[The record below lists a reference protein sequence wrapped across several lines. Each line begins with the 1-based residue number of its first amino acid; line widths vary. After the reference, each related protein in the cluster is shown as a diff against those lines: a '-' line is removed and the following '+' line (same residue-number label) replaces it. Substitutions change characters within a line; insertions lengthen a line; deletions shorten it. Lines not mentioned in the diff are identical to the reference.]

1 MAGLV
6 PAIHGLRLEK
16 VMATGRRHPR
26 RSRASTVQLKQAKQ
40 VRHDDHN
47 GVTTGTTGSEPRRRS
62 RRVLCGFVV
71 SFVMNLPAVR
81 PGSGFAGM
89 NTSPNGAPALPTHT
103 LSFRPI
109 PVVPCHPVPSKALS
123 KDRRGPAASAS
134 DAGACFHCGTRDD
147 RPFGGMMEAWKR
159 SERSNDRKG
168 KGVRECRDD
177 RVSRFSGDRIFRP
190 TGPGTVTA
198 AHVLLRPQPRLAAS
212 GAVSGALHREGC
224 ESSAF
229 DQDSGAY
236 G

>member
-89 NTSPNGAPALPTHT
+89 NTFPKGAPTLPTHT

-109 PVVPCHPVPSKALS
+109 PVIPAIPYP
-123 KDRRGPAASAS
+123 RRRCRKTGGAPLRPLLTQARACM
-134 DAGACFHCGTRDD
+134 AGQGTTGRSEG
-147 RPFGGMMEAWKR
+147 RWKR
-159 SERSNDRKG
+159 GGGPSARMIGKERRSG
-168 KGVRECRDD
+168 SVGMIGFRDF
-177 RVSRFSGDRIFRP
+177 RV
-190 TGPGTVTA
+190 TGSFGRRAPE
-198 AHVLLRPQPRLAAS
+198 PSQPLTFCYDLSLALPPPA
-212 GAVSGALHREGC
+212 R
-224 ESSAF
+224 
-229 DQDSGAY
+229 
-236 G
+236 